1 MEHQHFTMEET
12 GMITLEEWVNIR
24 VLHQQG
30 YTIKQI
36 ARELGLA
43 RNTVRKALRE
53 EHSPQYAHRTPR
65 ASKLDPYKDYLRLR
79 LEQVPLISGVRLY
92 QEIQTQGYTGEMSI
106 LRDFLRP
113 LRAQHAH
120 DLTVRFETLPGQ
132 QAQIDWGSFGT
143 LTEEGVTSKLYGFVF
158 ILGYSRAMYVE
169 FTTSQVIESLLRCH
183 LHAFEYLGGYPQEI
197 LYDNIKT
204 VILEREAEPGRYR
217 WHPRFLDFAGYYGL
231 NPRLCQPYRAR
242 TKGKVERM
250 IGYVKDNFFAGRT
263 FTGLADLNHQAL
275 GWCDTVANVRV
286 HATTHEVPFERL
298 KREPLLS
305 HRRRPLYDTSEVVA
319 RRVSRD
325 CYLSFKGNAYSVP
338 WPYGGKAVTVRATP
352 EELLE
357 IWVDHTRVGTHRL
370 SHQKGQ
376 VITDPDHF
384 KGLGRAT
391 CPSAEK
397 RHPANQPMSPGPIL
411 VPHLVIPQVD
421 VRPLS
426 VYAALIDTD
435 ERRPS

>member
-1 MEHQHFTMEET
+1 
-12 GMITLEEWVNIR
+12 MITLEEWVDIR

-30 YTIKQI
+30 ATIKQI

-53 EHSPQYAHRTPR
+53 EHGPQYQHRTPR
-65 ASKLDPYKDYLRLR
+65 ASKLDPYKDYLRVR

-92 QEIQTQGYTGEMSI
+92 EEIQTQGYTGEISI

-113 LRAQHAH
+113 LRDQHAH

-132 QAQIDWGSFGT
+132 QAQVDWGSFGS
-143 LTEEGVTSKLYGFVF
+143 LTEAGITSKLYGFVF

-197 LYDNIKT
+197 LYDNMKT
-204 VILEREAEPGRYR
+204 VILQREAERGRYR
-217 WHPRFLDFAGYYGL
+217 WHPKFLDFAGYYGL
-231 NPRLCQPYRAR
+231 SPRVCQPYRAR

-250 IGYVKDNFFAGRT
+250 IGYVKDNFFEGRA
-263 FTGLADLNHQAL
+263 FEGLEDLTHQAL
-275 GWCDTVANVRV
+275 VWCDTVANVRV

-305 HRRRPLYDTSEVVA
+305 HQIRPLYDTSEVVV
-319 RRVSRD
+319 RQVSRD
-325 CYLSFKGNAYSVP
+325 CYVSFKGNVYSVP

-352 EELLE
+352 AGLLE
-357 IWVDHTRVGTHRL
+357 IWVEHTQVGTHRL
-370 SHQKGQ
+370 SRQKGQ

-384 KGLGRAT
+384 KGLWSAT
-391 CPSAEK
+391 CQAPGK
-397 RHPANQPMSPGPIL
+397 RHPASQPVPQGPVL
-411 VPHLVIPQVD
+411 VPHLVMPQVA

-426 VYAALIDTD
+426 VYAALIDAD
-435 ERRPS
+435 DRGPS

>member
-1 MEHQHFTMEET
+1 
-12 GMITLEEWVNIR
+12 MITLEEWVDIR
-24 VLHQQG
+24 ALHQQG

-53 EHSPQYAHRTPR
+53 EHSPQYSHRTPR
-65 ASKLDPYKDYLRLR
+65 ASKLDPYKDYLRAR
-79 LEQVPLISGVRLY
+79 LGQIPLISGVRLFE
-92 QEIQTQGYTGEMSI
+92 EIQTQGYTGACSI

-132 QAQIDWGSFGT
+132 QAQVDWGSFGM
-143 LTEEGVTSKLYGFVF
+143 LAEESLTSKLYGFVF
-158 ILGYSRAMYVE
+158 VLGYSRAMYVE
-169 FTTSQVIESLLRCH
+169 FTTSQAIESLLRCH
-183 LHAFEYLGGYPQEI
+183 LHAFEYLGGYPQEL
-197 LYDNIKT
+197 LYDNMKT
-204 VILEREAEPGRYR
+204 VILEREAERGRYH
-217 WHPRFLDFAGYYGL
+217 WHPTFLDFAGYYGVL
-231 NPRLCQPYRAR
+231 PRLCQPYRAR

-250 IGYVKDNFFAGRT
+250 IGYVKDNFFMGRT
-263 FTGLADLNHQAL
+263 FRDLADLNHQAL
-275 GWCDTVANVRV
+275 VWCDTTANGRI

-305 HRRRPLYDTSEVVA
+305 HRLRPLYDTSEVVA

-352 EELLE
+352 EETLE
-357 IWVDHTRVGTHRL
+357 LWVEHTRIGIHRL
-370 SHQKGQ
+370 SRQKGQ
-376 VITDPDHF
+376 VITDPEHF
-384 KGLGRAT
+384 KGLWTAT
-391 CPSAEK
+391 CQAPRK
-397 RHPANQPMSPGPIL
+397 RQPAIPPAPPGAIL

-426 VYAALIDTD
+426 VYAALMDT
-435 ERRPS
+435 